1 MPPDPTGPQAGEA
14 GAGPVLGLLSRGLEF
29 WVRQQCQAIEQL
41 EIQLEGSA
49 WQLMRGRLAGVI
61 VQARGVR
68 YQELEFAEVHL
79 RGEAMAVRMGKL
91 LRQQVL
97 ELETPFRVQGTICFS
112 GEGLN
117 RSLAHPNWNWLA
129 DQLAE
134 DLLGIQPLAS
144 LNLQD
149 DQVVLQACSA
159 GPKGEVVQRAARLEA
174 REGSVAVV
182 GVEGEWSS
190 RVPMDPGIRIE
201 TARVGKGRLEL
212 SGAATLVP

>member
-1 MPPDPTGPQAGEA
+1 MPPDPTGPQGHE
-14 GAGPVLGLLSRGLEF
+14 AGPVLALLSRGLEF

-41 EIQLEGSA
+41 DIQLEGTA
-49 WQLMRGRLAGVI
+49 LQLLRGRLAGVI
-61 VQARGVR
+61 VLARGVR
-68 YQELEFAEVHL
+68 YQELELAEVQL
-79 RGEAMAVRMGKL
+79 RGEAMEVRIGRL
-91 LRQQVL
+91 LRRQTL
-97 ELETPFRVQGTICFS
+97 ELESPFRVRGTIRFS

-149 DQVVLQACSA
+149 DRLILQACSG
-159 GPKGEVVQRAARLEA
+159 GPTGVVVERAARLEA
-174 REGSVAVV
+174 RQGSIEVV

-190 RVPMDPGIRIE
+190 RLPMDPAIRIE
-201 TARVGKGRLEL
+201 TACVGGDHLEL
-212 SGAATLVP
+212 GGEATLFP